1 MRPGWFPRRLLACFL
16 VVRSLISTVHI
27 FSGSARIFSIILWVT
42 AWSWASCTSYPRI
55 PAAGDLAGKPIITTV
70 DSKLAKYDLESSLD
84 SSRKDPRFDNQ
95 IAGIDE
101 RYRAAPLDRQT
112 LKAISQTAS
121 PDFAALF
128 LIKQLLSTSRNLK
141 FQTNYLAETKR
152 IKSALKR
159 NEWSEIV
166 RPALR
171 RYEVLFAPGFHYLTD
186 SSSGADFANQRQFFH
201 ELGVRVQ
208 LIKTEEDGTIE
219 ENAAIIGANI
229 RTLGDTNVI
238 LVSTSKAGPEVALAL
253 GKILGSDETARVK
266 AWINVG
272 GLIRGTPL
280 ADYATTW
287 PQSWIVRLMF
297 LYSRTGFQGI
307 PGLTTAASQARME
320 GIRIPARITII
331 EYIAVPLS
339 GDIYGSVR
347 SRYVRLRKGGPNDG
361 LTLLADELLP
371 NGIAVIEPGID
382 HFYAAPDIEI
392 KSVALANLVAEMLSG
407 RSEYISYRGKFHLK

>member
-1 MRPGWFPRRLLACFL
+1 MRPRSSPGRLLACFL
-16 VVRSLISTVHI
+16 VVRSLISTVHA
-27 FSGSARIFSIILWVT
+27 FSGSARTRSAILWVT
-42 AWSWASCTSYPRI
+42 ALSSVSCASYPKI
-55 PAAGDLAGKPIITTV
+55 PVAADLAGKPMVTTV
-70 DSKLAKYDLESSLD
+70 DSNLARYYLENSLD
-84 SSRKDPRFDNQ
+84 SSRKDPGLDNQ

-101 RYRAAPLDRQT
+101 RYRATPLDRQT
-112 LKAISQTAS
+112 LKAISHNAS
-121 PDFAALF
+121 PDFATLF
-128 LIKQLLSTSRNLK
+128 LIKQLLSNPRNLE

-152 IKSALKR
+152 IESDLER
-159 NEWSEIV
+159 NEWSEIA

-186 SSSGADFANQRQFFH
+186 RSSGADFAHQRQFFH

-208 LIKTEEDGTIE
+208 LIKTEEDGTVE
-219 ENAAIIGANI
+219 ENAAIIAATI
-229 RTLGDTNVI
+229 RALRDANVI

-253 GKILGSDETARVK
+253 GKILAPDETARVK
-266 AWINVG
+266 AWISVG

-297 LYSRTGFQGI
+297 HYSRTGFRGI
-307 PGLTTAASQARME
+307 PGLTTAAGQARME
-320 GIRIPARITII
+320 GVRIPTRIMIV

-347 SRYVRLRKGGPNDG
+347 GRYVRLRKGGPNDG

-382 HFYAAPDIEI
+382 HFYAAPDIEL
-392 KSVALANLVAEMLSG
+392 KSVALADVVAEALEG
-407 RSEYISYRGKFHLK
+407 R